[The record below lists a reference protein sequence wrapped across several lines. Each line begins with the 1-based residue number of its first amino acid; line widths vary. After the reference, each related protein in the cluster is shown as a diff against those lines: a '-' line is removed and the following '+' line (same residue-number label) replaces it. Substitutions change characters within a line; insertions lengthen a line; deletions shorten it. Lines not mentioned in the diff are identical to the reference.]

1 MGFRETIRRKR
12 MEYAKQRAETKGY
25 RRIVAEKTKLASRQA
40 YAKEAVK
47 VAEQRAIAK
56 ARQPTLGTR
65 IISGVSGRMGSSSK
79 TVRALG
85 KRASRRYGL
94 EPKKSSRKRTRR
106 YAPVRKTTRR
116 RTRMVSQ
123 PRASAVQA
131 PRTPQSLN
139 QAIYGGY

>member
-1 MGFRETIRRKR
+1 MGFRETIKRKR

-25 RRIVAEKTKLASRQA
+25 RRILAEKTKIASRQA

-65 IISGVSGRMGSSSK
+65 IVSGISGRNSSSRR
-79 TVRALG
+79 TARAIS
-85 KRASRRYGL
+85 KKAARRYGL
-94 EPKKSSRKRTRR
+94 EPKKSSRRRTIR

-116 RTRMVSQ
+116 RTRSVSQ
-123 PRASAVQA
+123 PRESVVQA
-131 PRTPQSLN
+131 PRIPQSLN
-139 QAIYGGY
+139 QAIYG